1 MATLKSLFIAIAVS
15 ILAHLAILALVWM
28 PDVVSGSRA
37 AKPALMLV
45 KIKPATPQTTG
56 KLEGRQEIQP
66 AAGNEGKLA
75 ESGVVPEYSR
85 SGELTEQPAL
95 LDTMLEI
102 PTVPSAMM
110 ATSRSIIV
118 RVIVGVN
125 GKVLLLQVL
134 ESSVPRST
142 EEEIV
147 RAIYGANYKP
157 GRVGKRLVNA
167 ELTLS
172 IDVDSDLPTA
182 TP

>member
-1 MATLKSLFIAIAVS
+1 MKSLLIAIAVS
-15 ILAHLAILALVWM
+15 ILAHLAILVLVWM
-28 PDVVSGSRA
+28 PDVVPGSRA

-45 KIKPATPQTTG
+45 KIKPAALQSTG
-56 KLEGRQEIQP
+56 KLEGHQGIQP

-75 ESGVVPEYSR
+75 EPGLVPEYSH
-85 SGELTEQPAL
+85 SGELTEPPAL

-102 PTVPSAMM
+102 PNIPSAMM
-110 ATSRSIIV
+110 ATSRSVIV

-125 GKVLLLQVL
+125 GKALLLQVL
-134 ESSVPRST
+134 ESSIPRST

-167 ELTLS
+167 ELILS
-172 IDVDSDLPTA
+172 INIDSDLPTA